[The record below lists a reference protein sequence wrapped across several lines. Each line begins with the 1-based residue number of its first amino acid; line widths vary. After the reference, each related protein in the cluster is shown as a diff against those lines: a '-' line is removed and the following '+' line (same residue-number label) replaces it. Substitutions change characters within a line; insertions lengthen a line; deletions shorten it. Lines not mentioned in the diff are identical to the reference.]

1 MVVQTPEV
9 TDEIISTCQA
19 ANVQLM
25 DGTMWMHNERTALMQ
40 ETVAARLDP
49 SGLGPLK
56 AVTATFCFA
65 GKWPNIIKVTMSFWY
80 LACSC
85 PERPEQVCCCRRC

>member
-1 MVVQTPEV
+1 MAVQTAEV
-9 TDEIISTCQA
+9 TDEIISICQA

-40 ETVAARLDP
+40 ETIAARLEP

-65 GKWPNIIKVTMSFWY
+65 GQCATHMLDSAATSVQQ
-80 LACSC
+80 ACTC
-85 PERPEQVCCCRRC
+85 ECLCIQAKCTCR

>member
-1 MVVQTPEV
+1 MLQTPEV
-9 TDEIISTCQA
+9 TDEIILICQA

-25 DGTMWMHNERTALMQ
+25 DGTMWMHNDRTALMQ
-40 ETVAARLDP
+40 ETIAARLEP

-65 GKWPNIIKVTMSFWY
+65 GMWLKHKQGYCPPSFR
-80 LACSC
+80 LCHLDA
-85 PERPEQVCCCRRC
+85 